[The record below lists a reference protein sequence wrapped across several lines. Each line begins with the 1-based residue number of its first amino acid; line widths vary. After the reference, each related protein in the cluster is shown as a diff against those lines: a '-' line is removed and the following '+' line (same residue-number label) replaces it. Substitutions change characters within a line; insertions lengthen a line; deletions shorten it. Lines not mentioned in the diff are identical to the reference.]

1 MGFITLNW
9 ALGMMHVSLVMT
21 LRATEPLFTL
31 LLSAYLLKSERVSW
45 NMGLSLLPV
54 IFGAALSSAES
65 AGISSGMPMVMVRAC
80 MLGCRLP
87 VVVVSNAPST
97 EHSEPRSLSDFS
109 LLRLAAQ
116 ISASLAWLFA
126 SYATVI

>member
-65 AGISSGMPMVMVRAC
+65 AGISSGMP
-80 MLGCRLP
+80 
-87 VVVVSNAPST
+87 
-97 EHSEPRSLSDFS
+97 
-109 LLRLAAQ
+109 
-116 ISASLAWLFA
+116 W
-126 SYATVI
+126 